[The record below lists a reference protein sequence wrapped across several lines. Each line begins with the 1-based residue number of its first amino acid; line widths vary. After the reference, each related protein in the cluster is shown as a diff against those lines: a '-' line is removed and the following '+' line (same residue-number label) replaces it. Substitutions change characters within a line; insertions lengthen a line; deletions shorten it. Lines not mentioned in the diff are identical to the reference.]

1 MRGDDG
7 AFMIQDPSRD
17 LLIPLVQSERCWAL
31 ANELK
36 DDNLMGGPMN
46 AVKRAHAKKRLK
58 KACGHAKE
66 FKDACAHY
74 GDAKL
79 KLESEAYCSYMLGV
93 ADLNDT
99 MKENCGAVAVRELTR
114 AKKIYELL
122 GKVGPTRRTCERSG
136 ADGIYGNETSKGCY

>member
-66 FKDACAHY
+66 FKDACAED

-79 KLESEAYCSYMLGV
+79 K
-93 ADLNDT
+93 
-99 MKENCGAVAVRELTR
+99 
-114 AKKIYELL
+114 
-122 GKVGPTRRTCERSG
+122 SG
-136 ADGIYGNETSKGCY
+136 GGDDPVVDW